1 MLIVIASVINLFM
14 FRLKSSLLK
23 LILLIFSFISYS
35 QENFTLNGYVLD
47 ENSNESIIGA
57 NIIIPSI
64 NTGTITNTYGFF
76 SITIPKGNYEIQI
89 SSLGY
94 KNITAKIDL
103 VKNIN
108 NTFFLSEDVE
118 NLEEVILVKD
128 IEDIDITKPIMSLS
142 VLSYQTIKQTPV
154 LFGESDVLKTIQLL
168 PGVSNAGEGTG
179 GFNVR
184 GGAADQ
190 NLILFDEA
198 IIYSSS
204 HLFGLFSIFNSDA
217 IKEIKLFK
225 GGIPSS
231 YGGRL
236 SSVLDVYQ
244 KDGNSKEHKLS
255 GGIGVIS
262 SRLLGEGPIK
272 KNKGSYLIAT
282 RGSYAHLFLKFTDI
296 ENVAYFYDINSKLN
310 YKLDNKNTIFFSG
323 YFGRDK
329 FKLSNTFSNT
339 YGNSTFNLRWNHLI
353 NEKTFSNTSLI
364 FSDYYYGLTL
374 DFIGFDWDSGIKN
387 LNIKYD
393 LKNYYSNNIQFNY
406 GLNSIYYEFNPGE
419 IKPINESGINYTKL
433 DKKFAMENAAYFD
446 VIHKVSSKVSMRYGF
461 RLNQFLRFKQN
472 GLNRYLNDNPVIFD
486 QNLGI
491 YKQAEIIGEY
501 LNPDNSKTIKSFY
514 NFEPRFNIS
523 YNFNNQSIKASYNR
537 LNQYIHLISNTNA
550 PAPLDVWAPS
560 GPYLKPQ
567 KLDQIALGYHS
578 KLKNDNKI
586 ETEVFYKKIKNRLDY
601 INGADLVANEAIER
615 VLLNGEARAYGI
627 EFLYKKNKGRHNF
640 WIAYT
645 YSKSEQKTI
654 GRNSIETGINMGN
667 WYNTPYDKTHDFSF
681 VSNYKLNEKLT
692 FNTNFIFQTGQPTT
706 YPIAQYT
713 YMDLNVPNYGAR
725 NSNRLP
731 NYHRLDIS
739 LTLIPNKNKK
749 RDYKSEWVFGIYNIY
764 DRENANSIKFQQ
776 NEKTLKNEA
785 IQLSIFGIVPSV
797 SYNFKF

>member
-1 MLIVIASVINLFM
+1 MYRFKAT
-14 FRLKSSLLK
+14 LLK
-23 LILLIFSFISYS
+23 FIFLLFSFINYS
-35 QENFTLNGYVLD
+35 QENFTISGYVLD
-47 ENSNESIIGA
+47 KDSNESIIGA

-64 NTGTITNTYGFF
+64 NSGTITNTYGFF
-76 SITIPKGNYEIQI
+76 SITLLKKNYAIEI
-89 SSLGY
+89 SSIGY
-94 KNITAKIDL
+94 ENISTKINL
-103 VKNIN
+103 LKNIN
-108 NTFFLSEDVE
+108 TTFFLSENIE
-118 NLEEVILVKD
+118 NLEEVVVIKD
-128 IEDIDITKPIMSLS
+128 VEEIDITKPLMSLNIMSN
-142 VLSYQTIKQTPV
+142 QTIKQTPV

-217 IKEIKLFK
+217 IKEVKLFK

-244 KDGNSKEHKLS
+244 KDGNSKKHKLS
-255 GGIGVIS
+255 GGIGIIS
-262 SRLLGEGPIK
+262 SRILGEGPIK

-296 ENVAYFYDINSKLN
+296 ENVAYFYDINTKSN
-310 YKLDNKNTIFFSG
+310 YKIDKNNTLYFSG

-329 FKLSNTFSNT
+329 FKLSDTFSNT

-374 DFIGFDWDSGIKN
+374 NFVGFDWNSGIKN
-387 LNIKYD
+387 LNIKFD
-393 LKNYYSNNIQFNY
+393 LKNYYSNKIQFNY

-419 IKPINESGINYTKL
+419 ISPINQSGINFTIL
-433 DKKFAMENAAYFD
+433 ERKFALEYAAYFD
-446 VIHKVSSKVSMRYGF
+446 VVHKAFPKISLRYGF
-461 RLNQFLRFKQN
+461 RLNQFLRFKQD
-472 GLNRYLNDNPVIFD
+472 GLNRYLNNDPVTFD
-486 QNLGI
+486 KDLGI
-491 YKQAEIIGEY
+491 YKEAKIIGEY

-514 NFEPRFNIS
+514 DFEPRFNFS
-523 YNFNNQSIKASYNR
+523 YNFKNQAIKVSYNR

-550 PAPLDVWAPS
+550 PAPLDIWAPS

-567 KLDQIALGYHS
+567 QLDQLALGYHS
-578 KLKNDNKI
+578 KLKNGNKL

-601 INGADLVANEAIER
+601 IPGADLVANAAVER
-615 VLLNGEARAYGI
+615 ILLAGKSRAYGL
-627 EFLYKKNKGRHNF
+627 EFLFKKNKGRHNY
-640 WIAYT
+640 WVAYT
-645 YSKSEQKTI
+645 LSKSELKTT
-654 GRNSIETGINMGN
+654 GRNIYETGINMGN
-667 WYNTPYDKTHDFSF
+667 WYNTSYDKTHDFSF
-681 VSNYKLNEKLT
+681 VSNYKLNKKLT
-692 FNTNFIFQTGQPTT
+692 FNINFIFQTGQPTN
-706 YPIAQYT
+706 YPVGQYT
-713 YMDLNVPNYGAR
+713 YMNLTIPNYGER

-731 NYHRLDIS
+731 NYHRLDMS
-739 LTLIPNKNKK
+739 LTLIADKNKK
-749 RDYKSEWVFGIYNIY
+749 RDYKSEWVFGFYNIY
-764 DRENANSIKFQQ
+764 NRDNANSITFQQ
-776 NEKTLKNEA
+776 NQKTLKNEA
-785 IQLSIFGIVPSV
+785 IQLSIFGIVPSI

>member
-1 MLIVIASVINLFM
+1 MDI
-14 FRLKSSLLK
+14 
-23 LILLIFSFISYS
+23 
-35 QENFTLNGYVLD
+35 
-47 ENSNESIIGA
+47 NSNELLIGA
-57 NIIIPSI
+57 NIIIPKI
-64 NTGTITNTYGFF
+64 NTGAITNSYGFF
-76 SITIPKGNYEIQI
+76 SITLPPGNYKIQVSSIGFKEQVVEIKLNENI
-89 SSLGY
+89 SQNIYLDEDIENLDEVIIT
-94 KNITAKIDL
+94 KNI
-103 VKNIN
+103 
-108 NTFFLSEDVE
+108 EQ
-118 NLEEVILVKD
+118 
-128 IEDIDITKPIMSLS
+128 IDIKKPIMSLNI
-142 VLSYQTIKQTPV
+142 LSNQTIKQTPV

-217 IKEIKLFK
+217 IKEVKLFK

-296 ENVAYFYDINSKLN
+296 ENIAYFYDINTKLN
-310 YKLDNKNTIFFSG
+310 YKFDNKNTIFFSG

-329 FKLSNTFSNT
+329 FKLNNTFSNT

-387 LNIKYD
+387 LNVKYD

-419 IKPINESGINYTKL
+419 IKPINESGINYKKL
-433 DKKFAMENAAYFD
+433 DRKFAMENAAYFD
-446 VIHKVSSKVSMRYGF
+446 VIHKVSSNVSMRYGF

-472 GLNRYLNDNPVIFD
+472 GLNRYLNDNPVVFD

-491 YKQAEIIGEY
+491 YRQGEIIGEY
-501 LNPDNSKTIKSFY
+501 LNSDNSKTIKSFY
-514 NFEPRFNIS
+514 NLEPRFNIS

-645 YSKSEQKTI
+645 FSKSEQKTI
-654 GRNSIETGINMGN
+654 GRNSIETGINMGK

-706 YPIAQYT
+706 YPIGQYT
-713 YMDLNVPNYGAR
+713 YMNLNVPNYGAR

-764 DRENANSIKFQQ
+764 NRDNANSITFQQ

-785 IQLSIFGIVPSV
+785 IQLSIFGIVPSI

>member
-1 MLIVIASVINLFM
+1 MDSD
-14 FRLKSSLLK
+14 
-23 LILLIFSFISYS
+23 SY
-35 QENFTLNGYVLD
+35 
-47 ENSNESIIGA
+47 
-57 NIIIPSI
+57 
-64 NTGTITNTYGFF
+64 
-76 SITIPKGNYEIQI
+76 K
-89 SSLGY
+89 
-94 KNITAKIDL
+94 
-103 VKNIN
+103 
-108 NTFFLSEDVE
+108 
-118 NLEEVILVKD
+118 
-128 IEDIDITKPIMSLS
+128 
-142 VLSYQTIKQTPV
+142 
-154 LFGESDVLKTIQLL
+154 
-168 PGVSNAGEGTG
+168 
-179 GFNVR
+179 
-184 GGAADQ
+184 
-190 NLILFDEA
+190 
-198 IIYSSS
+198 
-204 HLFGLFSIFNSDA
+204 
-217 IKEIKLFK
+217 
-225 GGIPSS
+225 
-231 YGGRL
+231 
-236 SSVLDVYQ
+236 
-244 KDGNSKEHKLS
+244 
-255 GGIGVIS
+255 
-262 SRLLGEGPIK
+262 
-272 KNKGSYLIAT
+272 
-282 RGSYAHLFLKFTDI
+282 
-296 ENVAYFYDINSKLN
+296 
-310 YKLDNKNTIFFSG
+310 
-323 YFGRDK
+323 
-329 FKLSNTFSNT
+329 
-339 YGNSTFNLRWNHLI
+339 
-353 NEKTFSNTSLI
+353 
-364 FSDYYYGLTL
+364 
-374 DFIGFDWDSGIKN
+374 IKN
-387 LNIKYD
+387 LNVKYD

-419 IKPINESGINYTKL
+419 IKPINESGINYKKL
-433 DKKFAMENAAYFD
+433 DRKFAMENAAYFD
-446 VIHKVSSKVSMRYGF
+446 VIHKVSSNVSMRYGF

-472 GLNRYLNDNPVIFD
+472 GLNRYLNDNPVVFD

-491 YKQAEIIGEY
+491 YRQGEIIGEY
-501 LNPDNSKTIKSFY
+501 LNSDNSKTIKSFY
-514 NFEPRFNIS
+514 NLEPRFNIS

-645 YSKSEQKTI
+645 FSKSEQKTI
-654 GRNSIETGINMGN
+654 GRNSIETGINMGK

-706 YPIAQYT
+706 YPIGQYT
-713 YMDLNVPNYGAR
+713 YMNLNVPNYGAR

-764 DRENANSIKFQQ
+764 NRGNANSITFQQ

>member
-1 MLIVIASVINLFM
+1 MHSIKI
-14 FRLKSSLLK
+14 SLLK
-23 LILLIFSFISYS
+23 FLFLFLSINTYT
-35 QENFTLNGYVLD
+35 QENYTINGYILD
-47 ENSNESIIGA
+47 EKSNESIIGA
-57 NIIIPSI
+57 NIIIPNI
-64 NTGTITNTYGFF
+64 NVGTITNTYGFF
-76 SITIPKGNYEIQI
+76 SITVPKGNYEIQI

-94 KNITAKIDL
+94 KNFTIKIEL
-103 VKNIN
+103 IKNVN
-108 NTFFLSEDVE
+108 TTFFLSENIE
-118 NLEEVILVKD
+118 NLEEVILTKD
-128 IEDIDITKPIMSLS
+128 IEEIDITKPVMSLS

-296 ENVAYFYDINSKLN
+296 ENIAYFYDINTKLN
-310 YKLDNKNTIFFSG
+310 YKFDNKNTIFFSG

-329 FKLSNTFSNT
+329 FKLNNTFSNT

-387 LNIKYD
+387 LNVKYD

-419 IKPINESGINYTKL
+419 IKPINESGINYKKL
-433 DKKFAMENAAYFD
+433 DRKFAMENAAYFD
-446 VIHKVSSKVSMRYGF
+446 VIHKVSSNVSMRYGF

-472 GLNRYLNDNPVIFD
+472 GLNRYLNDNPVVFD

-491 YKQAEIIGEY
+491 YRQGEIIGEY
-501 LNPDNSKTIKSFY
+501 LNSDNSKTIKSFY
-514 NFEPRFNIS
+514 NLEPRFNIS

-645 YSKSEQKTI
+645 FSKSEQKTI
-654 GRNSIETGINMGN
+654 GRNSIETGINMGK

-706 YPIAQYT
+706 YPIGQYT
-713 YMDLNVPNYGAR
+713 YMNLNVPNYGAR

-764 DRENANSIKFQQ
+764 NRDNANSITFQQ